1 MLQLIF
7 FLFLVFAVIYL
18 FSIIIYWAGF
28 FYSGKKSFLAQPH
41 VSIVIAI
48 KNEISRLPTLLKC
61 LQEQDYPD
69 DLLEIIIVDN
79 GSQDGSYEW
88 LIDKVD
94 QVPQIKVLSTAN
106 VATDYKFKKAALS
119 LGIEYASGDVIL
131 TTDADCTIKQS
142 WVSSMASCFNE
153 NVDVVAGYSAIQ
165 YGSKLF
171 ERIQALDF
179 LMLMAAG
186 KSTINIGLAWACSGQ
201 NWAFR
206 KRLFEKV
213 GGYKRIRDRVG
224 GDDSLFL
231 QVLRKETRA
240 AVVFN
245 DSPDSH
251 VTTQPVH
258 GISEFLRQRIRWASE
273 ANYMHRFN
281 LSFFTVV
288 IATFLAN
295 LFALLLP
302 LWFVVDKR
310 IFLVSFIFMLLKCFV
325 EGLLVFK
332 STEDF
337 NQRDLRKTFFQWFVF
352 QIPYVIFMGVL
363 SFWGNQLRWKP
374 PVETT

>member
-1 MLQLIF
+1 MLQLIC
-7 FLFLVFAVIYL
+7 FLFLVFSVIYL
-18 FSIIIYWAGF
+18 LSIFMYWAGL
-28 FYSGKKSFLAQPH
+28 FYSKKKSFFIQPSI
-41 VSIVIAI
+41 SIVIAI
-48 KNEISRLPTLLKC
+48 KNEIPRLPALLKY

-88 LIDKVD
+88 LIDKAS
-94 QVPQIKVLSTAN
+94 QVPQIHVLSTAN

-131 TTDADCTIKQS
+131 TTDADCTLKQS

-153 NVDVVAGYSAIQ
+153 NVDVVTGYSAIQ
-165 YGSKLF
+165 YGHKLF

-206 KRLFEKV
+206 RRLFEKV

-231 QVLRKETRA
+231 QVLRKETHA
-240 AVVFN
+240 TVVFN

-251 VTTQPVH
+251 VATQPVH

-302 LWFVVDKR
+302 VWFMVDKR
-310 IFLVSFIFMLLKCFV
+310 IFLASFIFLLLKCLV

-332 STEDF
+332 STKDF
-337 NQRDLRKTFFQWFVF
+337 NRRDLRKTFFQWFVF
-352 QIPYVIFMGVL
+352 QIPYVILMGVL
-363 SFWGNQLRWKP
+363 SFWGNSLRWKP

>member
-1 MLQLIF
+1 MPQLIF
-7 FLFLVFAVIYL
+7 FLFLVFSVIYL
-18 FSIIIYWAGF
+18 FSIVMYWAGL
-28 FYSGKKSFLAQPH
+28 FYSRKKSFFTQPY

-48 KNEISRLPTLLKC
+48 KNEISRLPALLKY

-79 GSQDGSYEW
+79 ESKDGSYEW
-88 LIDKVD
+88 LIDKAD
-94 QVPQIKVLSTAN
+94 QIPQLQVLSTAK

-119 LGIEYASGDVIL
+119 LGIEYACGDVIL

-142 WVSSMASCFNE
+142 WVSSMTSCFNE
-153 NVDVVAGYSAIQ
+153 NIDVVTGYSAIQ
-165 YGSKLF
+165 YDHKLF
-171 ERIQALDF
+171 DRIQALDF

-186 KSTINIGLAWACSGQ
+186 KSTINLGLVWACSGQ

-213 GGYKRIRDRVG
+213 GGYKRIRERVG

-231 QVLRKETRA
+231 QVLRKEARA

-245 DSPDSH
+245 DSPDSY
-251 VTTQPVH
+251 VATQPVH

-273 ANYMHRFN
+273 ANYMHRLN
-281 LSFFTVV
+281 LTFFTIV

-302 LWFVVDKR
+302 LWFMVDKR
-310 IFLVSFIFMLLKCFV
+310 LFLASIIFLLLKCLV

-332 STEDF
+332 STKDF
-337 NQRDLRKTFFQWFVF
+337 NRRDLRKTFFPWFVF
-352 QIPYVIFMGVL
+352 QIPYVILMGIL
-363 SFWGNQLRWKP
+363 SFWGNRLKWKP
-374 PVETT
+374 AVETT